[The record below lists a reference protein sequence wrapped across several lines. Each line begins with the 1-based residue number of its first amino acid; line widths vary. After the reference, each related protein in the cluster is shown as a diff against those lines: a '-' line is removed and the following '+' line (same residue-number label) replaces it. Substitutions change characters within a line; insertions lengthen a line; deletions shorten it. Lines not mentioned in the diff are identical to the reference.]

1 MPTATSRVVVKKET
15 VAAKPVM
22 SVPLIKAEPRFM
34 TRVLLKD
41 EAIAPGAE
49 KRLLPHLNVAEW
61 DRLHFHIG
69 SDARAVAGLSVRIL
83 FGTPMPGTHCG
94 ALLADSTIWF
104 EENTNETEF
113 VHTAPIGYTG
123 TGFVMSVP
131 VVAPELYDVILKN
144 TGTQPLEHIYV
155 TVLAQEI

>member
-1 MPTATSRVVVKKET
+1 MSPTTPKVVVKKEA
-15 VAAKPVM
+15 VAAKPIL
-22 SVPLIKAEPRFM
+22 PLPLAKPEPKFM
-34 TRVLLKD
+34 TKVLLKD
-41 EAIAPGAE
+41 EALAPGAE
-49 KRLLPHLNVAEW
+49 RRLLPHLPVAEW

-69 SDARAVAGLSVRIL
+69 SDARSVAGLSVRVL

-144 TGTQPLEHIYV
+144 TGGQPLEHIYV